1 MTNFTP
7 EMVEKARAAKSADEL
22 VALAKENNV
31 ELTGEEAKIYFTQL
45 NAKSGELSDEELDNV
60 AGGGCKS
67 ASGRTVVTSGCE
79 CFNGCYQSILRSSS
93 GGWKTSADV
102 VRKDNLLVRS
112 LWYEFSCKNTCGSCR
127 FLEFE
132 GQTGVCGKS

>member
-45 NAKSGELSDEELDNV
+45 NTRSGEISDEEFDNV

-79 CFNGCYQSILRSSS
+79 CFTGCYQPLLRD
-93 GGWKTSADV
+93 GCDIWQTSDDV
-102 VRKDNLLVRS
+102 VRKDNLLMRYF
-112 LWYEFSCKNTCGSCR
+112 WHKFAIRNTCGSCR

-132 GQTGVCGKS
+132 GKTGVCGKS